1 MSITMAEANVNN
13 GAAPVASGEAPTHTV
28 TVDHGTPSSDGS
40 TPNSVKGS
48 NHERLEK
55 AYAQATGGQ
64 KLTNEISVETLK
76 DVNGIPEGEFKG
88 VDYNK
93 TINEL
98 PEDAKKILANLRSD
112 YTRKTQEIARQQ
124 KELEAQRQALLE
136 SDAYRSIQ
144 AKATEAPV
152 DADPWDPQAFN
163 QRIEQEVA
171 KRLADV
177 LKPMQQEFEVQQRRQ
192 KLEKFKSDNPDLE
205 AYKTEIVEVLKT
217 NDNLTLEQAYYMVK
231 GKNQTETL
239 KRAEQE
245 LSAYKTAAKDYGLK
259 VSVGSANTGPLKP
272 PASVK
277 RDAYSVY
284 RWLQA
289 NQKA

>member
-1 MSITMAEANVNN
+1 MAEANVNN
-13 GAAPVASGEAPTHTV
+13 GVTPVASGDAPTHTV

-40 TPNSVKGS
+40 TPNSVRGS

-55 AYAQATGGQ
+55 AFAQATGGQ
-64 KLTNEISVETLK
+64 KLTNEPLTVERLSE
-76 DVNGIPEGEFKG
+76 VQGIPEGEFKG

-98 PEDAKKILANLRSD
+98 PDDAKKILANLRSD
-112 YTRKTQEIARQQ
+112 YTRKTQELSAKQ
-124 KELEAQRQALLE
+124 KELETQRQALLE
-136 SDAYRSIQ
+136 SEAYKAIQ

-177 LKPMQQEFEVQQRRQ
+177 LKPMQNEWESQQRRA
-192 KLEKFKSDNPDLE
+192 KLDKFKSENPDLE
-205 AYKTEIVEVLKT
+205 SYKTEIVEVLKT
-217 NDNLTLEQAYYMVK
+217 NDNLSLEQAYYLVK
-231 GKNQTETL
+231 GKTQTEKL
-239 KRAEQE
+239 RHAEQE
-245 LSAYKTAAKDYGLK
+245 LQAYKTAAKDYGLK
-259 VSVGSANTGPLKP
+259 VSVGSVNSGPLKP
-272 PASVK
+272 PTSVK

>member
-1 MSITMAEANVNN
+1 MAENNVNN
-13 GAAPVASGEAPTHTV
+13 GGAPATSGEAPTHTV
-28 TVDHGTPSSDGS
+28 TVDHGTPSSDGG

-48 NHERLEK
+48 NHERL
-55 AYAQATGGQ
+55 AAAFAQATGGQ
-64 KLTNEISVETLK
+64 KLTNEPMTVEKLSE
-76 DVNGIPEGEFKG
+76 VQGLPEGEFKG
-88 VDYNK
+88 IDYNK

-98 PEDAKKILANLRSD
+98 PDDAKKILANLRSD
-112 YTRKTQEIARQQ
+112 YTRKTQELSSKQ
-124 KELEAQRQALLE
+124 KELESQRQALLE
-136 SDAYRSIQ
+136 SDAYRAIQ

-177 LKPMQQEFEVQQRRQ
+177 LKPMQNEWESQQRRQ
-192 KLEKFKSDNPDLE
+192 KLDKFKAENPDIE
-205 AYKTEIVEVLKT
+205 TYKTEIVEVLKT
-217 NDNLTLEQAYYMVK
+217 NDNLSLEQAYYLVK
-231 GKNQTETL
+231 GKTQTQKL
-239 KRAEQE
+239 RQAEQE
-245 LSAYKTAAKDYGLK
+245 LVAYKTAAKDYGLK
-259 VSVGSANTGPLKP
+259 VSIGSVNSGPLKP

>member
-1 MSITMAEANVNN
+1 MAEANVNN
-13 GAAPVASGEAPTHTV
+13 GATPVASGEVTTHTV

-55 AYAQATGGQ
+55 AFAQATGGQ
-64 KLTNEISVETLK
+64 KLTNEISVDGLK

-144 AKATEAPV
+144 QKATEAPV

-192 KLEKFKSDNPDLE
+192 KLEKFKSDNPDME
-205 AYKTEIVEVLKT
+205 AYKTEIVEVLKQ
-217 NDNLTLEQAYYMVK
+217 NDNLSLEQAYYMVK
-231 GKNQTETL
+231 GKSQTETL
-239 KRAEQE
+239 RKAEQE
-245 LSAYKTAAKDYGLK
+245 LNAYKSAAKDYGLK
-259 VSVGSANTGPLKP
+259 VSVGSANAGPLKP
-272 PASVK
+272 PVSVK

>member
-1 MSITMAEANVNN
+1 MAEENVNN
-13 GAAPVASGEAPTHTV
+13 GGAPASSGEALSTHTV
-28 TVDHGTPSSDGS
+28 TVDHGTHPSGGEQHAA
-40 TPNSVKGS
+40 VKGS
-48 NHERLEK
+48 NHERLAK
-55 AYAQATGGQ
+55 AYAEATGGGT
-64 KLTNEISVETLK
+64 LTNEPLTVEKLA

-93 TINEL
+93 TISEL
-98 PEDAKKILANLRSD
+98 SEDGKKILANLRSD
-112 YTRKTQEIARQQ
+112 YTRKTQELARQQ
-124 KELEAQRQALLE
+124 KELESQRQALLE
-136 SDAYRSIQ
+136 SDAYKSIQ
-144 AKATEAPV
+144 QKAQEAPV

-177 LKPMQQEFEVQQRRQ
+177 LKPMQQEWEVQQRRQ
-192 KLEKFKSDNPDLE
+192 KLDKFKSENPDLE
-205 AYKTEIVEVLKT
+205 TYKTEIVEVLKA
-217 NDNLTLEQAYYMVK
+217 NDALTLEQAYYLVK
-231 GKNQTETL
+231 GKNQTEKL
-239 KRAEQE
+239 RHAEQE

-259 VSVGSANTGPLKP
+259 VSIGSANSGPLKP

-284 RWLQA
+284 RWIQA

>member
-1 MSITMAEANVNN
+1 MAEANVNN
-13 GAAPVASGEAPTHTV
+13 GVSSATFGDGSTHTV

-40 TPNSVKGS
+40 TPSSVKGS

-55 AYAQATGGQ
+55 AFAQATGGQ
-64 KLTNEISVETLK
+64 KLTNEPITVERLSE
-76 DVNGIPEGEFKG
+76 VQGIPEGEFKG
-88 VDYNK
+88 IDYNR

-98 PEDAKKILANLRSD
+98 PDDAKKILANLRSD
-112 YTRKTQEIARQQ
+112 YTRKTQEIARQS
-124 KELEAQRQALLE
+124 KELEGQRQALLE
-136 SDAYRSIQ
+136 SDAYRNIQ

-152 DADPWDPQAFN
+152 DADPFDPQAFN

-177 LKPMQQEFEVQQRRQ
+177 LKPMQNEWESQQRRQ
-192 KLEKFKSDNPDLE
+192 KLEKFKSENPDLE
-205 AYKTEIVEVLKT
+205 TYKTEIVEVLKT
-217 NDNLTLEQAYYMVK
+217 NDNLNLEQAYYLVK
-231 GKNQTETL
+231 GKTQTQKL
-239 KRAEQE
+239 RQAEQE
-245 LSAYKTAAKDYGLK
+245 LVAYKTAAKDYGLK
-259 VSVGSANTGPLKP
+259 VSIGSVNSGPLKP

>member
-1 MSITMAEANVNN
+1 MAEANVNN
-13 GAAPVASGEAPTHTV
+13 GAAPAASGEVAAPTHTV
-28 TVDHGTPSSDGS
+28 TVDHGTPSADGS
-40 TPNSVKGS
+40 TPASVKGS

-55 AYAQATGGQ
+55 AFAQATGGQ
-64 KLTNEISVETLK
+64 KLTNEPLTVEKLA

-124 KELEAQRQALLE
+124 KELESQRQALLE
-136 SDAYRSIQ
+136 SEAYKNIQ
-144 AKATEAPV
+144 AKAAEAPV
-152 DADPWDPQAFN
+152 DADPWDPTAFN

-171 KRLADV
+171 KRLAEV
-177 LKPMQQEFEVQQRRQ
+177 LKPMQEEYTTQQRRA

-205 AYKTEIVEVLKT
+205 NYKTEIVETLKS

-231 GKNQTETL
+231 GRSQTETL
-239 KRAEQE
+239 RRAEQE
-245 LSAYKTAAKDYGLK
+245 LSAYKSAAKDYGLK
-259 VSVGSANTGPLKP
+259 VSVGSVNSGPLKP

-277 RDAYSVY
+277 RDAYSIY
-284 RWLQA
+284 KWLQA

>member
-1 MSITMAEANVNN
+1 MDSNNVNN
-13 GAAPVASGEAPTHTV
+13 GVAPVASGEAAPTHTV
-28 TVDHGTPSSDGS
+28 TVDHGAPQAGGEQ
-40 TPNSVKGS
+40 PAAVKGS
-48 NHERLEK
+48 NHERLAK

-64 KLTNEISVETLK
+64 TLTNDQPLTVEKLG

-93 TINEL
+93 TISEL
-98 PEDAKKILANLRSD
+98 SEDGKKILANLRSD

-136 SDAYRSIQ
+136 SDAYKSIQ
-144 AKATEAPV
+144 QKAQEAPV

-163 QRIEQEVA
+163 TRIEQEVA

-177 LKPMQQEFEVQQRRQ
+177 LKPMQQEWEVQQRRQ
-192 KLEKFKSDNPDLE
+192 KLDKFKSENPDLE
-205 AYKTEIVEVLKT
+205 GYKSEIVEVLKT
-217 NDNLTLEQAYYMVK
+217 NDALTLEQAYYLVK
-231 GKNQTETL
+231 GKNQTEKL
-239 KRAEQE
+239 RQAEQE

-259 VSVGSANTGPLKP
+259 VSVGSVNSGPLKP

>member
-1 MSITMAEANVNN
+1 MDSNNVNN
-13 GAAPVASGEAPTHTV
+13 GVTPVASGDAPTHTV

-64 KLTNEISVETLK
+64 KLTQDISVETLK

-88 VDYNK
+88 IDYNK

-136 SDAYRSIQ
+136 SDAYRNIQ

-152 DADPWDPQAFN
+152 DADPWDPQAMN

-171 KRLADV
+171 KRLSDV
-177 LKPMQQEFEVQQRRQ
+177 LKPMQQEWEVQQRRQ
-192 KLEKFKSDNPDLE
+192 KLDKFKSDNPDLE
-205 AYKTEIVEVLKT
+205 TYKTEIVEVLKT

-239 KRAEQE
+239 RKAEQE

-284 RWLQA
+284 RWIQA